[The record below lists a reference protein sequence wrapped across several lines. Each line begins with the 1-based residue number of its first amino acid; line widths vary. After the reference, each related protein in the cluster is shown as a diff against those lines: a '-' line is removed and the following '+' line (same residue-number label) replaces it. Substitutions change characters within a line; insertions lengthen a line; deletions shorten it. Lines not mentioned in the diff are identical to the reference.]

1 MEASYPVDRD
11 TAIKSSMRWL
21 RGKTKDDHCN
31 QLWRVS
37 TMRVEMTMMMVM
49 MRMMSV
55 MAACEAKAMISA
67 TNVEFCYYFAYFSL
81 DWLCL

>member
-1 MEASYPVDRD
+1 MEASYPADRD

-37 TMRVEMTMMMVM
+37 TMMVV
-49 MRMMSV
+49 MRLMV
-55 MAACEAKAMISA
+55 GCEAKAMISA
-67 TNVEFCYYFAYFSL
+67 TNFEL
-81 DWLCL
+81 D